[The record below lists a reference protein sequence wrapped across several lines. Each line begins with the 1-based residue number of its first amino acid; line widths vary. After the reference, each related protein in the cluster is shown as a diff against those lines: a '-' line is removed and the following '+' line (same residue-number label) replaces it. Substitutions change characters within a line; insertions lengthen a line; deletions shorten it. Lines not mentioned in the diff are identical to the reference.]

1 MDNDWKK
8 RLGMVYS
15 TNADFQYESGDQEE
29 TETLSPQQQV
39 LYVSLDKKN
48 RKGKKVTL
56 VEGFKGTID
65 DLKSLAKELKSSCG
79 VGGSVGVKQILIQ
92 GDFRDRVITL
102 LLDKGF
108 TVKRKGGYK
117 LLLADCNASKRSIGP
132 LCLWSG
138 GGDGSSGGYL
148 ILQNRRG

>member
-15 TNADFQYESGDQEE
+15 TNPDFQFESGEQEE
-29 TETLSPQQQV
+29 RKTVAPQQQL

-56 VEGFKGTID
+56 VEGFMGTTEE
-65 DLKSLAKELKSSCG
+65 LKSLARELKSRCG
-79 VGGSVGVKQILIQ
+79 VGGSVGDNNILIQ

-102 LLDKGF
+102 LQEKGF
-108 TVKRKGGYK
+108 KVKR
-117 LLLADCNASKRSIGP
+117 
-132 LCLWSG
+132 SG
-138 GGDGSSGGYL
+138 G
-148 ILQNRRG
+148 

>member
-15 TNADFQYESGDQEE
+15 TNPDFQFESGEQEE
-29 TETLSPQQQV
+29 TETVAPQQQQ

-56 VEGFKGTID
+56 VEGFTGTTE
-65 DLKSLAKELKSSCG
+65 DLKSLARELKSRCG
-79 VGGSVGVKQILIQ
+79 VGGSVGDNNILIQ

-102 LLDKGF
+102 LQEKGF
-108 TVKRKGGYK
+108 KVKR
-117 LLLADCNASKRSIGP
+117 
-132 LCLWSG
+132 SG
-138 GGDGSSGGYL
+138 G
-148 ILQNRRG
+148 

>member
-15 TNADFQYESGDQEE
+15 TNPDFQYESGDQEE

-56 VEGFKGTID
+56 VEGFKGTMD

-79 VGGSVGVKQILIQ
+79 VGGSVGDHNILIQ
-92 GDFRDRVITL
+92 GDFRDRVVTL
-102 LLDKGF
+102 LQDKGF
-108 TVKRKGGYK
+108 TVKRKGG
-117 LLLADCNASKRSIGP
+117 
-132 LCLWSG
+132 
-138 GGDGSSGGYL
+138 
-148 ILQNRRG
+148 